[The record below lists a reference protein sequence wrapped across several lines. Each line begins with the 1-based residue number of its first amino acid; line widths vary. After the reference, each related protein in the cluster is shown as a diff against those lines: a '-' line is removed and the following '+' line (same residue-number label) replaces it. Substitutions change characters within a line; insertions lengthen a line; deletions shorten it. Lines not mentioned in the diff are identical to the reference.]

1 MKKIFIIL
9 VCVQV
14 LFSSETIDF
23 VSVRK
28 MDDIN
33 RVMSALYGET
43 KFASIQ
49 EDDKSIELKVPTW
62 TLNDASHIPVEIKT
76 ATKIRSFALLR
87 AGLGESFILYRKLG
101 EPEMIDESIEIRM
114 WSKATLFAVIET
126 VDGKLY
132 YTKAFIDIPLMS
144 CMAK

>member
-1 MKKIFIIL
+1 
-9 VCVQV
+9 
-14 LFSSETIDF
+14 
-23 VSVRK
+23 